1 MEIWQQILLMVFTPT
16 AAVAVLAYIL
26 RKFFD
31 RALDRDIERYK
42 NDLQL
47 QRFEYQTKY
56 SLIHQRRA
64 EVIGEFYK
72 LLFRGIREVAD
83 LVRVLRFADGEP
95 LPVKKQRAADRFNE
109 MSNYFFEHR
118 LYFDESL
125 CERIEELIRL
135 VRDSLI
141 EFDIAQ
147 PGEKIE
153 RGPDTDPDM
162 WKSAHK
168 RIEEQVDPIQKELER
183 QFRSLLEAKQEAGE
197 Q

>member
-16 AAVAVLAYIL
+16 ATVAVLAYIL

-72 LLFRGIREVAD
+72 LLIRGIREVAD

-109 MSNYFFEHR
+109 MSTYFFEHR

-125 CERIEELIRL
+125 SERIEKLIRL
-135 VRDSLI
+135 VRESLI
-141 EFDIAQ
+141 EFDTAATPEAHQ
-147 PGEKIE
+147 PSRADRNAFHAIHPHEVGY
-153 RGPDTDPDM
+153 P
-162 WKSAHK
+162 SC
-168 RIEEQVDPIQKELER
+168 R
-183 QFRSLLEAKQEAGE
+183 QRAPT
-197 Q
+197 